1 MRYTTR
7 NSFLNLTCIIL
18 CQGNLFCQKI
28 TDTENLYNI
37 LLTNYNKNIRGNID
51 QSQSTQL
58 GFIFHATNLI
68 SFDELTATLS
78 MSGYFTV
85 VWKDERMRWNIT
97 ENNGIESIT
106 FCMDDVWIPMVAL
119 SNSQNEEEN
128 VYLGNDKLLVRYT
141 SDGTAY
147 WYPGAL
153 FKSFCR
159 PDVKDYPFDK
169 LVIYSLK
176 LISMYNAILI
186 VISGNQLQAID
197 LVLAISLLKLH
208 SLHPCIE
215 RVTFGR

>member
-1 MRYTTR
+1 MRNTTG
-7 NSFLNLTCIIL
+7 NSFFILICIIL
-18 CQGNLFCQKI
+18 CQGKLYCQNI
-28 TDTENLYNI
+28 TDTENLYNT
-37 LLTNYNKNIRGNID
+37 LLTKYNKNIRGNIN

-85 VWKDERMRWNIT
+85 IWKDERMRWNVT

-106 FCMDDVWIPMVAL
+106 FPQDDVWIPTVAL
-119 SNSQNEEEN
+119 SNSQNEEDN
-128 VYLGNDKLLVRYT
+128 VYLGNDKLLVRYI

-169 LVIYSLK
+169 QVINSYLTFY
-176 LISMYNAILI
+176 LALFIIYNYFYKA
-186 VISGNQLQAID
+186 
-197 LVLAISLLKLH
+197 K
-208 SLHPCIE
+208 
-215 RVTFGR
+215 